1 MFLRHIDGILAGLP
15 PVGDLDELVVPIP
28 HDVSLSSKLLHQE
41 RYVVLADHLVDGL
54 NTKRIYQNNSISE
67 QFTKNNLSEQ
77 FNFRTIH
84 KKNSQKTIVQKRL
97 YLVVFL
103 KHPLLVLRLGRRGT
117 EDLPEL
123 VLKGVQGVW
132 HRLHG
137 RDTHTVSLF
146 DGADLP
152 GLVLSILVDVA
163 NLPLTPALYTMNK
176 NVNKSRFTSRNEK
189 LIIS

>member
-67 QFTKNNLSEQ
+67 QFTKNNS
-77 FNFRTIH
+77 T
-84 KKNSQKTIVQKRL
+84 KRL

-189 LIIS
+189 LIII